1 MRSTGIVVVSVFGIG
16 AEGYPYY
23 ASVFRPSEY
32 DRDIVRLAVPALGSL
47 AAEPLYVLVDTAVV
61 GHLGRAQLGGLAVAG
76 TLLTTAFLLFNFLA
90 YGTTATVARAV
101 GARDRRRATGHAVQ
115 ALWVAATLGLVLL
128 AVGIGLASPA
138 VSIMGARGAVRGY
151 ALTYL
156 RISALG
162 APAVLAALAGMGF
175 VRGLQDTRTGFV
187 VAGIANVFNL
197 ALELVL
203 IYGFGWGIAGSA
215 WATVIAQYGAAAV
228 FVGIIVRAAR
238 TEHVSLEPDRAGLRH
253 LFDIGWPLV
262 LRTATLL
269 AALSG
274 ATAVAARFGTVPLAA
289 HQIAFQVWSFLA
301 LTMDAIAIAAQAM
314 IGHMLGAGR
323 PEDARAASRRMLTW
337 GVVVGVG
344 LAVVLVASSWGL
356 APLFTND
363 SSVRALAVRLLWIV
377 AAMQPLNAVVFVLDG
392 VLIGAADVAY
402 LAAAMGAAAVFVFLP
417 AAAIVLRARAGVL
430 WLWAAIV
437 LLMLGRCAGVGAR
450 FAGKR
455 WMQPVSSPNGP

>member
-1 MRSTGIVVVSVFGIG
+1 MFR
-16 AEGYPYY
+16 
-23 ASVFRPSEY
+23 ASGY
-32 DRDIVRLAVPALGSL
+32 DRDILRLAVPALGSL

-76 TLLTTAFLLFNFLA
+76 TLLTTSFLLFNFLA

-101 GARDRRRATGHAVQ
+101 GAGDRRAATSHAVQ
-115 ALWVAATLGLVLL
+115 ALWVSAALGVVLLGL
-128 AVGIGLASPA
+128 GIGLAAPA
-138 VSIMGARGAVRGY
+138 VSLMGAHGAVRGY

-197 ALELVL
+197 VLELVL

-228 FVGIIVRAAR
+228 FVAIIVRAAGAQR
-238 TEHVSLEPDRAGLRH
+238 VALEPERAGLRH

-262 LRTATLL
+262 MRTATLL

-323 PEDARAASRRMLTW
+323 VDDAREAARRMLWW
-337 GVVVGVG
+337 GLIVGVG
-344 LAVVLVASSWGL
+344 LALFLGVARFGL
-356 APLFTND
+356 APLFTSD
-363 SSVRALAVRLLWIV
+363 APVVHVAEQLLLIV
-377 AAMQPLNAVVFVLDG
+377 ALMQPLNAAVFVLDG
-392 VLIGAADVAY
+392 VLIGASDVGY
-402 LAAAMGAAAVFVFLP
+402 LAAAMFGAAIVVFLP
-417 AAAIVLRARAGVL
+417 AAAIVLHARAGVL

-437 LLMLGRCAGVGAR
+437 LLMVARCAGVGVR
-450 FAGKR
+450 FAGNR
-455 WMQPVSSPNGP
+455 WTQRVSSPNGS

>member
-1 MRSTGIVVVSVFGIG
+1 M
-16 AEGYPYY
+16 
-23 ASVFRPSEY
+23 FRASEY
-32 DRDIVRLAVPALGSL
+32 DRDILRLAIPALGSL

-76 TLLTTAFLLFNFLA
+76 TLLTTSFLLFNFLA

-101 GARDRRRATGHAVQ
+101 GAGDRRAATSHAVQ
-115 ALWVAATLGLVLL
+115 ALWVSAALGVVLL
-128 AVGIGLASPA
+128 ALGIGLASPA
-138 VSIMGARGAVRGY
+138 VSLMGARGAVRGY

-187 VAGIANVFNL
+187 VAGTANVFNL
-197 ALELVL
+197 VLELVL

-238 TEHVSLEPDRAGLRH
+238 ADHVALELERTGLRH

-262 LRTATLL
+262 MRTATLL

-274 ATAVAARFGTVPLAA
+274 ATAVAARFGTIPLAA

-314 IGHMLGAGR
+314 IAHMLGAGR
-323 PEDARAASRRMLTW
+323 VDDARAASRRMLWW
-337 GVVVGVG
+337 GVVVGLG
-344 LAVVLVASSWGL
+344 LAVFLGVARFGL
-356 APLFTND
+356 APLFTSD
-363 SSVRALAVRLLWIV
+363 ASVVHVAEELLLIV
-377 AAMQPLNAVVFVLDG
+377 ALMQPLNAAVFVLDG
-392 VLIGAADVAY
+392 VLIGASDVGY
-402 LAAAMGAAAVFVFLP
+402 LAAAMAGAALFVFLP
-417 AAAIVLRARAGVL
+417 AAAVILRARAGVL

-437 LLMLGRCAGVGAR
+437 LLMLARCAGVGAR
-450 FAGKR
+450 YAGNR
-455 WMQPVSSPNGP
+455 WTDRVASPKGP

>member
-1 MRSTGIVVVSVFGIG
+1 M
-16 AEGYPYY
+16 
-23 ASVFRPSEY
+23 FRASEY
-32 DRDIVRLAVPALGSL
+32 DRDIIRLAVPALGSL

-76 TLLTTAFLLFNFLA
+76 TLLTTSFLLLNFLA

-101 GARDRRRATGHAVQ
+101 GAGDRRAGASHAVQ
-115 ALWVAATLGLVLL
+115 ALWVSAGFGLVLL
-128 AVGIGLASPA
+128 ALGIGLASPA
-138 VSIMGARGAVRGY
+138 VSLMGARGAVRGY

-187 VAGIANVFNL
+187 VAGMANVFNL
-197 ALELVL
+197 VLELVL

-228 FVGIIVRAAR
+228 FVAIIVRAAR
-238 TEHVSLEPDRAGLRH
+238 AHGVPFEPERTGLRR

-323 PEDARAASRRMLTW
+323 EADARAASRRMLWW
-337 GVVVGVG
+337 GLLVGIG
-344 LAVVLVASSWGL
+344 LALLLAVARFGL
-356 APLFTND
+356 APLFTSD
-363 SSVRALAVRLLWIV
+363 APVVHVAEELLLIV
-377 AAMQPLNAVVFVLDG
+377 ALMQPLNAAVFVLDG
-392 VLIGAADVAY
+392 VLIGASDVGY
-402 LAAAMGAAAVFVFLP
+402 LAAAMASAALIVFLP
-417 AAAIVLRARAGVL
+417 AAAIVLHYRAGVL
-430 WLWAAIV
+430 WLWAAIG
-437 LLMLGRCAGVGAR
+437 LLMAARFVGVGAR
-450 FAGKR
+450 FAGNR
-455 WMQPVSSPNGP
+455 WMGGV

>member
-1 MRSTGIVVVSVFGIG
+1 M
-16 AEGYPYY
+16 
-23 ASVFRPSEY
+23 
-32 DRDIVRLAVPALGSL
+32 
-47 AAEPLYVLVDTAVV
+47 
-61 GHLGRAQLGGLAVAG
+61 
-76 TLLTTAFLLFNFLA
+76 
-90 YGTTATVARAV
+90 
-101 GARDRRRATGHAVQ
+101 
-115 ALWVAATLGLVLL
+115 
-128 AVGIGLASPA
+128 
-138 VSIMGARGAVRGY
+138 
-151 ALTYL
+151 
-156 RISALG
+156 
-162 APAVLAALAGMGF
+162 
-175 VRGLQDTRTGFV
+175 
-187 VAGIANVFNL
+187 
-197 ALELVL
+197 
-203 IYGFGWGIAGSA
+203 
-215 WATVIAQYGAAAV
+215 
-228 FVGIIVRAAR
+228 
-238 TEHVSLEPDRAGLRH
+238 
-253 LFDIGWPLV
+253 
-262 LRTATLL
+262 
-269 AALSG
+269 SG

-344 LAVVLVASSWGL
+344 LAVVLAASSWGL

-450 FAGKR
+450 FAGKC

>member
-1 MRSTGIVVVSVFGIG
+1 M
-16 AEGYPYY
+16 
-23 ASVFRPSEY
+23 FRTSEY
-32 DRDIVRLAVPALGSL
+32 DRDILRLAVPALGSL

-76 TLLTTAFLLFNFLA
+76 TLLTTSFLLFNFLA

-101 GARDRRRATGHAVQ
+101 GGGDRRAATSHAVQ
-115 ALWVAATLGLVLL
+115 ALWVAVGFGVVLL
-128 AVGIGLASPA
+128 AIGIGLASPA
-138 VSIMGARGAVRGY
+138 VSLMGARGAVRGY

-175 VRGLQDTRTGFV
+175 VRGLQDTRTGFI

-197 ALELVL
+197 VLELVL

-228 FVGIIVRAAR
+228 FVAIIVRAAR
-238 TEHVSLEPDRAGLRH
+238 AHGVAMEPERSGLRH

-301 LTMDAIAIAAQAM
+301 LTMDAIAIAAQAL

-323 PEDARAASRRMLTW
+323 VDDARAASRRMLW
-337 GVVVGVG
+337 LGLLVGVG
-344 LAVVLVASSWGL
+344 LAIVLGVARLGL
-356 APLFTND
+356 APLF
-363 SSVRALAVRLLWIV
+363 SSDASVVHVAEELLLIV
-377 AAMQPLNAVVFVLDG
+377 AVMQPLNAAVFVLDG
-392 VLIGAADVAY
+392 VLIGATDVGY
-402 LAAAMGAAAVFVFLP
+402 LAAAMASAALLVFLP

-437 LLMLGRCAGVGAR
+437 LLMLARCVGVGAR
-450 FAGKR
+450 FAGNR
-455 WMQPVSSPNGP
+455 WTQRVASSKGP